1 MCLSNACC
9 DGIRGLRALLS
20 LHITFTFMHL
30 ADTFTQS
37 DLQSIQAIHFFH
49 QYVMHLWGICII
61 IHASQSRRW
70 AEGQVSHPCVRHFKL
85 SQDVLRHVV
94 FSHRIHHEILI
105 SGWTLRWPVLMALF
119 LMDRHNTSVMRLP
132 KTTSMQKASALAVN
146 TGASAKGKMNQTCSR
161 SITLLCSQRWHT
173 RSYNWW
179 TFLSFQV
186 RQNLYITF
194 SHGQKNVLS

>member
-1 MCLSNACC
+1 MWVREERERERKRGGESDREREREIVRRVRERARREREGWRARASKRERERKRKRMCLSNACC

-61 IHASQSRRW
+61 IHASQSRGW

-119 LMDRHNTSVMRLP
+119 LMDRHNT
-132 KTTSMQKASALAVN
+132 
-146 TGASAKGKMNQTCSR
+146 
-161 SITLLCSQRWHT
+161 I
-173 RSYNWW
+173 
-179 TFLSFQV
+179 
-186 RQNLYITF
+186 
-194 SHGQKNVLS
+194 SHVTA